1 MSVLQMNEGRHRDV
15 KCLLEIVTID
25 LTCRL
30 DWAIGCPDI
39 WLSILPGVSV
49 RVFLDEMNI

>member
-1 MSVLQMNEGRHRDV
+1 MS
-15 KCLLEIVTID
+15 LLEVVTVD

-30 DWAIGCPDI
+30 DRGTGCPDI
-39 WLSILPGVSV
+39 WLSILLAVSV